1 MSGTVLLSTAYL
13 PPLEYFSA
21 IASSDGVKIEVEE
34 TYHKQTFR
42 NRCYIQS
49 AHGIQIL
56 TVPVF
61 EGSFRRTALKDIR
74 IDYSKR
80 WQQVHLR
87 ALEAAYRGTP
97 YYEFYID
104 GISGILLMRPEFLT
118 ELNNLLLKLIIGDLG
133 LVRNIEV
140 TDHFEPIIGS
150 SMDLRYSITP
160 KKESN
165 YIPKKYRQTN
175 KSDGTISSRLSI
187 LDLLFNMGPES
198 VAFL

>member
-1 MSGTVLLSTAYL
+1 MSATVLLSTAYL

-21 IASSDGVKIEVEE
+21 IVSADEVKIEQEE

-87 ALEAAYRGTP
+87 ALEAAYRATP

-104 GISGILLMRPEFLT
+104 GINGILMMRPEYLT
-118 ELNNLLLKLIIGDLG
+118 QLNNLLLKRIISDLG
-133 LVRNIEV
+133 IVRNIEFS
-140 TDHFEPIIGS
+140 DHFEPLSGS
-150 SMDLRYSITP
+150 RMDLRYSITP

-165 YIPKKYRQTN
+165 YIPKKYRQTFI
-175 KSDGTISSRLSI
+175 SDGPQSPRLSI